1 MDERT
6 VLGETENGKARRS
19 VGEVLV
25 HFLRRTWYWY
35 KKIAESPG
43 AAISVVV
50 LILLALMAILAPVV
64 SPRDPYATYIGP
76 RLASPTLQFPFG
88 TDVLG
93 RDILSR
99 IIYGS
104 QLSLIVGILSAAVS
118 LVFGVILGS
127 ISGYYGKSVDS
138 ILMKIVDIW
147 LGFPPLI
154 FALAIVTILGKGVN
168 NVIMAVGIS
177 GIPRLARIVRAQVL
191 SVRETS
197 FVEASRALGTPSWRI
212 ILVHIVPN
220 VLSSVIVLSTLQVAG
235 AIISAASLSFLGMG
249 AQPPTAEWG
258 LMLNEGRAYMRH
270 AWWMTVFP
278 GLALFITVMAVNLL
292 GDRMREMLDPRFMR
306 RAK

>member
-1 MDERT
+1 MST
-6 VLGETENGKARRS
+6 MLNLARRMYGIARH
-19 VGEVLV
+19 V
-25 HFLRRTWYWY
+25 LRRTCYWY

-43 AAISVVV
+43 AAIAVVV
-50 LILLALMAILAPVV
+50 LVLLVLVAILAPAI
-64 SPRDPYATYIGP
+64 SPHDPYATYIGP
-76 RLASPTLQFPFG
+76 RLGSPSWQFPFG
-88 TDVLG
+88 TDILG

-104 QLSLIVGILSAAVS
+104 QLSLIVGILSAAFS

-127 ISGYYGKSVDS
+127 ISGYYGRTVDS
-138 ILMKIVDIW
+138 VLMKVVDIW

-168 NVIMAVGIS
+168 NIIVAVGIS

-197 FVEASRALGTPSWRI
+197 FVEAALAIGVPSWRI

-258 LMLNEGRAYMRH
+258 LMLNEGRSYMRH

-278 GLALFITVMAVNLL
+278 GVALFITVMAVNLL
-292 GDRMREMLDPRFMR
+292 GDRLREILDPRFIR
-306 RAK
+306 RRK

>member
-1 MDERT
+1 MRC
-6 VLGETENGKARRS
+6 VLAKPLAW
-19 VGEVLV
+19 
-25 HFLRRTWYWY
+25 LRRIWRGYR
-35 KKIAESPG
+35 KIAESPG
-43 AAISVVV
+43 AAISVIF
-50 LILLALMAILAPVV
+50 LILLALTAILAPMI
-64 SPRDPYATYIGP
+64 SPRDPFETYVGP
-76 RLASPTLQFPFG
+76 RLGAPSWEFPFG
-88 TDVLG
+88 TDILG

-104 QLSLIVGILSAAVS
+104 QLSLVVGILSAAVS
-118 LVFGVILGS
+118 LVFGVILGTV
-127 ISGYYGKSVDS
+127 SGFYGGRVDS
-138 ILMKIVDIW
+138 FLMKVVDVW

-154 FALAIVTILGKGVN
+154 LALAIVTILGKGVN
-168 NVIMAVGIS
+168 NVIMAVGVS

-197 FVEASRALGTPSWRI
+197 FIEASRALGVPAWRI
-212 ILVHIVPN
+212 MFVHIVPN

-278 GLALFITVMAVNLL
+278 GMALFVTVMAVNLL
-292 GDRMREMLDPRFMR
+292 GDRLREMLDPRFMR
-306 RAK
+306 GRK

>member
-1 MDERT
+1 MADTPR
-6 VLGETENGKARRS
+6 GIRNGLKS
-19 VGEVLV
+19 PLHV
-25 HFLRRTWYWY
+25 LRRAWYWY
-35 KKIAESPG
+35 RKIAESPG

-50 LILLALMAILAPVV
+50 LVLLALMAILAPVI
-64 SPRDPYATYIGP
+64 SPRDPFATYIGP
-76 RLASPTLQFPFG
+76 RLGAPSWQFPFG
-88 TDVLG
+88 TDILG

-99 IIYGS
+99 IIHGS
-104 QLSLIVGILSAAVS
+104 QLSLVVGILSAALS

-127 ISGYYGKSVDS
+127 VSGYYGKTVDS

-197 FVEASRALGTPSWRI
+197 FVEASRAIGAPSWRI
-212 ILVHIVPN
+212 ILIHVVPN

-258 LMLNEGRAYMRH
+258 LMLNEGRSYMRH

-292 GDRMREMLDPRFMR
+292 GDRLREMLDPRFMR
-306 RAK
+306 RKR

>member
-1 MDERT
+1 MTNSSLTTERRA
-6 VLGETENGKARRS
+6 LPRAS
-19 VGEVLV
+19 SP
-25 HFLRRTWYWY
+25 LRRIWRGY

-43 AAISVVV
+43 AAISVVF
-50 LILLALMAILAPVV
+50 LILLTLMAILAPVL
-64 SPRDPYATYIGP
+64 SPRDPFETYVGP
-76 RLASPTLQFPFG
+76 RLGAPSWEFPFG
-88 TDVLG
+88 TDILG

-118 LVFGVILGS
+118 LVFGVILGTV
-127 ISGYYGKSVDS
+127 SGFYGGRVDS
-138 ILMKIVDIW
+138 FLMKVVDVW

-154 FALAIVTILGKGVN
+154 LALAIVTILGKGVN
-168 NVIMAVGIS
+168 NVIMAVGVS

-197 FVEASRALGTPSWRI
+197 FIEASRALGVPAWRI
-212 ILVHIVPN
+212 MFVHIVPN

-278 GLALFITVMAVNLL
+278 GMALFLTVMAVNLL
-292 GDRMREMLDPRFMR
+292 GDRLREMLDPRFMR
-306 RAK
+306 GRK

>member
-1 MDERT
+1 MKRFRRLSEETGQWCRY
-6 VLGETENGKARRS
+6 VLKRS
-19 VGEVLV
+19 
-25 HFLRRTWYWY
+25 WYWY

-43 AAISVVV
+43 AAISLV
-50 LILLALMAILAPVV
+50 LLLLLVLMAVLAPAI

-76 RLASPTLQFPFG
+76 RLSAPSWQFPFG

-99 IIYGS
+99 MIYGS
-104 QLSLIVGILSAAVS
+104 QLSLVVGILSAAFS

-127 ISGYYGKSVDS
+127 ISGFYGGKVDS
-138 ILMKIVDIW
+138 VLMKVVDIW

-191 SVRETS
+191 SVREMS
-197 FVEASRALGTPSWRI
+197 FVEASHAIGAPSWRI
-212 ILVHIVPN
+212 IMIHIVPN

-278 GLALFITVMAVNLL
+278 GMALFITVMAVNLL
-292 GDRMREMLDPRFMR
+292 GDRLRELLDPRYR
-306 RAK
+306 RSRNR

>member
-1 MDERT
+1 MDETATNETARVRT
-6 VLGETENGKARRS
+6 QVAVALRR
-19 VGEVLV
+19 V
-25 HFLRRTWYWY
+25 LRRTWYWY

-43 AAISVVV
+43 AGISVIL
-50 LILLALMAILAPVV
+50 LILLALMAILAPVI
-64 SPRDPYATYIGP
+64 SPRDPYATYVGP
-76 RLASPTLQFPFG
+76 RLSAPTWENPFG

-118 LVFGVILGS
+118 LVFGVIIGS
-127 ISGYYGKSVDS
+127 ISGYYGKTVDS
-138 ILMKIVDIW
+138 IVMKIVDIW

-197 FVEASRALGTPSWRI
+197 FVEASQAMGTPSWRI
-212 ILVHIVPN
+212 ILFHVVPN

-278 GLALFITVMAVNLL
+278 GLALFVTVMAVNLL
-292 GDRMREMLDPRFMR
+292 GDRLREMLDPRFMR
-306 RAK
+306 RSK

>member
-1 MDERT
+1 MTKTPTGTEERRT
-6 VLGETENGKARRS
+6 P
-19 VGEVLV
+19 LV
-25 HFLRRTWYWY
+25 FAKPMEWLRRLWRGYR
-35 KKIAESPG
+35 KIAESPG
-43 AAISVVV
+43 AAISVVF
-50 LILLALMAILAPVV
+50 LILLSLMAILAPVL
-64 SPRDPYATYIGP
+64 SPRDPFETYVGP
-76 RLASPTLQFPFG
+76 RLGAPSWEFPFG
-88 TDVLG
+88 TDILG

-104 QLSLIVGILSAAVS
+104 QLSLVVGILSAAVS
-118 LVFGVILGS
+118 LVFGVILGTV
-127 ISGYYGKSVDS
+127 SGFYGGRVDS
-138 ILMKIVDIW
+138 FLMKVVDVW

-154 FALAIVTILGKGVN
+154 LALAIVTILGKGVN
-168 NVIMAVGIS
+168 NVIMAVGVS

-197 FVEASRALGTPSWRI
+197 FIEASRALGVPAWRI
-212 ILVHIVPN
+212 MFVHIVPN

-278 GLALFITVMAVNLL
+278 GMALFVTVMAVNLL
-292 GDRMREMLDPRFMR
+292 GDRLREMLDPRFMR
-306 RAK
+306 GRK

>member
-1 MDERT
+1 MSRASMKNIT
-6 VLGETENGKARRS
+6 WLAKQLGHGTGHVLK
-19 VGEVLV
+19 
-25 HFLRRTWYWY
+25 RTWYWY
-35 KKIAESPG
+35 KKIAKSPG
-43 AAISVVV
+43 AAIS
-50 LILLALMAILAPVV
+50 LIMLLLLALMAAFAPFL
-64 SPRDPYATYIGP
+64 SPRDPYATYVGP
-76 RLASPTLQFPFG
+76 RLDSPSWQYPFG

-99 IIYGS
+99 IVYGS
-104 QLSLIVGILSAAVS
+104 QLSLVVGILSAALS

-127 ISGYYGKSVDS
+127 VSGFYGGKVDS
-138 ILMKIVDIW
+138 VLMKIVDVW

-191 SVRETS
+191 SIREMQ
-197 FVEASRALGTPSWRI
+197 FVEASHAIGTPSWRI

-220 VLSSVIVLSTLQVAG
+220 VMSSVIVLSTLQVAG

-258 LMLNEGRAYMRH
+258 LMLNEGRSYMRH

-278 GLALFITVMAVNLL
+278 GLALFVTVMSVNLL
-292 GDRMREMLDPRFMR
+292 GDRLRELLDPRYSR
-306 RAK
+306 GGK

>member
-1 MDERT
+1 MKKMIWL
-6 VLGETENGKARRS
+6 VKQLGSRS
-19 VGEVLV
+19 WHLMK
-25 HFLRRTWYWY
+25 RSWYWY
-35 KKIAESPG
+35 RKIAESPG
-43 AAISVVV
+43 AAISLVV
-50 LILLALMAILAPVV
+50 LLILVLTAALAPFV
-64 SPRDPYATYIGP
+64 SPRDPYATYVGP
-76 RLASPTLQFPFG
+76 RLGSPSWQFPFG

-93 RDILSR
+93 RDIFSR

-104 QLSLIVGILSAAVS
+104 QLSLVVGILSAALS

-127 ISGYYGKSVDS
+127 ISGYYGGNVDS

-177 GIPRLARIVRAQVL
+177 GIPRLARVVRAQVL
-191 SVRETS
+191 SVREMS
-197 FVEASRALGTPSWRI
+197 FVEASHAIGAPSWRI
-212 ILVHIVPN
+212 IAVHIVPN
-220 VLSSVIVLSTLQVAG
+220 VMSSVIVLSTLQVAG

-258 LMLNEGRAYMRH
+258 LMLNEGRSYMRH

-278 GLALFITVMAVNLL
+278 GMALFITVMSVNLL
-292 GDRMREMLDPRFMR
+292 GDRVRELLDPRFSR
-306 RAK
+306 SRK